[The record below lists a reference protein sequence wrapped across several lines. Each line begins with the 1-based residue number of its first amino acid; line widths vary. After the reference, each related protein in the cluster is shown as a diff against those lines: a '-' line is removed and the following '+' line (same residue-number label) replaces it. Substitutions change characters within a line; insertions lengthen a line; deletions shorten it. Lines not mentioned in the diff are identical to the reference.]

1 MTAVAACGVMD
12 SETVVEN
19 ASPEVIHVVEVSS
32 TTVPSSTSLAS
43 SRVLNLSMLSGDQRS
58 VLQSISANGNESSAT
73 PQVDL

>member
-43 SRVLNLSMLSGDQRS
+43 SRVLNLSTLSGDQRS
-58 VLQSISANGNESSAT
+58 VLQSIPANGNESSAT